1 MGVIYMCCGE
11 REKETKG
18 FEVDTRVVKTAE
30 PPIEGDHGGV
40 LVPRLKP
47 NGKPNK
53 DFYTF

>member
-1 MGVIYMCCGE
+1 MGVMCCGE
-11 REKETKG
+11 RVKETKG
-18 FEVDTRVVKTAE
+18 FEVDTRIVKAAE
-30 PPIEGDHGGV
+30 PPIERDHGGV